1 MVKNKNFK
9 MSKRSLLVLGITLLA
24 TTSAS
29 AYAGYT
35 FSIFNKDGMFN
46 TSLNDIKSSINVLTG
61 KLTTTASN
69 LDSEKK
75 DHSRDVSNLN
85 GEIDKANQYASSVSS
100 AVADANNTSSKA
112 SAAISTADSA
122 ISYDPSTVTSTVSS
136 SAN

>member
-24 TTSAS
+24 TTTAS

-35 FSIFNKDGMFN
+35 FSTFNKGGMYDTHLDN
-46 TSLNDIKSSINVLTG
+46 TKKSIEDLTDN
-61 KLTTTASN
+61 LTTTASH

-75 DHSRDVSNLN
+75 SHSHDVSHLN
-85 GEIDKANQYASSVSS
+85 SEINNANQYASSVSS
-100 AVADANNTSSKA
+100 AVADANSTSSKA
-112 SAAISTADSA
+112 SSAISTANSA
-122 ISYDPSTVTSTVSS
+122 ISYDPSTVSS